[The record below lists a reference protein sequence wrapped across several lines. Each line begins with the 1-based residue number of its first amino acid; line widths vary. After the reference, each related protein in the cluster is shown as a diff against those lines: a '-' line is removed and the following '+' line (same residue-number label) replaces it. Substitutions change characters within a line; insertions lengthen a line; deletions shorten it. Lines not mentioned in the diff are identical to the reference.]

1 MSTADTTAADPSAHD
16 AAHAETEEHGDGH
29 YADVQYIVV
38 AFILAVVTAIEVLV
52 TYVDIGPLFLPTLLV
67 LMSIKFLTIVQL
79 FMHLKFDSKI
89 FSWLFFAGLLL
100 ALGVYIAMIAM
111 FHMFT
116 G

>member
-1 MSTADTTAADPSAHD
+1 MSTADTTATDTGAHD
-16 AAHAETEEHGDGH
+16 AAHDETEEHGDGH
-29 YADVQYIVV
+29 YADAQYIVV

-52 TYVDIGPLFLPTLLV
+52 TYIDIGPLFLPTLLV
-67 LMSIKFLTIVQL
+67 LMSVKFLTIVQL

-89 FSWLFFAGLLL
+89 FSWLFFSGLLL

-116 G
+116 S